1 MLPKGG
7 MQGLM
12 KQAQKMQKDMEKA
25 QAELENESVEGSAGG
40 GMVTVKANGKKQITA
55 IKIAPEILKEDI
67 EMVED
72 LVLAAVTQ
80 ALNNAEELS
89 NTKMGGMMG
98 GMAGKIPG
106 LGF

>member
-12 KQAQKMQKDMEKA
+12 KQAQKMQKDIEKA
-25 QAELENESVEGSAGG
+25 QEELAKETVEGSAGG
-40 GMVTVKANGKKQITA
+40 GMVIVKANGKKQITSV
-55 IKIAPEILKEDI
+55 KIAPEILEEDV

-80 ALNNAEELS
+80 ALQNAEDLA
-89 NTKMGGMMG
+89 NGKMSGMMG
-98 GMAGKIPG
+98 AFGGMPG

>member
-12 KQAQKMQKDMEKA
+12 KQAQKMQKEMERA
-25 QAELENESVEGSAGG
+25 QAELENEIVEGSAGG
-40 GMVTVKANGKKQITA
+40 GMVTASANGKKQITA
-55 IKIAPEILKEDI
+55 IHISPEIMGEDV

-72 LVLAAVTQ
+72 MVLAAVSQ
-80 ALNNAEELS
+80 ALQKAEDLANE
-89 NTKMGGMMG
+89 KMGGMMG
-98 GMAGKIPG
+98 GLGGNLPG